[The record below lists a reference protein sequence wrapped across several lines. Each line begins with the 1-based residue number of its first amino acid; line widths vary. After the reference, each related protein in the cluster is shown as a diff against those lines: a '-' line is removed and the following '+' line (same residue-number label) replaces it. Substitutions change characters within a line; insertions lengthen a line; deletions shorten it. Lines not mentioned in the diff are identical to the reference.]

1 MKIANNAQIIN
12 GHENLSCIN
21 FMLHWDNW
29 INILAVHIKKR
40 SIKDEVGNM
49 INQLKADL
57 ENLLKFNE
65 NILNFNS
72 SIVKNAVK
80 SKVETFFSTV
90 STAIDSQVDQED
102 VDSEDVK
109 DSVEAA
115 TNILNVT
122 QDIGKAMATTLGGNI
137 K

>member
-1 MKIANNAQIIN
+1 M
-12 GHENLSCIN
+12 
-21 FMLHWDNW
+21 
-29 INILAVHIKKR
+29 HIKKR

-72 SIVKNAVK
+72 SIVKDAVK

-90 STAIDSQVDQED
+90 STAIDSQVDLGD
-102 VDSEDVK
+102 VDSEDVE

-137 K
+137 EH